1 MAGAAAV
8 QPRVQQCLERA
19 IAELNA
25 IRAPDEQ
32 LSTDSAEILV
42 GDAGALDSLA
52 FVNLVVSLDTALAEE
67 FDPGTSVMAE
77 LLAAPDPSEFATVG
91 ALVTFVAARVG
102 SGTE

>member
-8 QPRVQQCLERA
+8 QSRVQRCLDRA

-25 IRAPDEQ
+25 IRAPSER
-32 LSTDSAEILV
+32 LSSDSAEILL
-42 GDAGALDSLA
+42 GDSGALDSLA
-52 FVNLVVSLDTALAEE
+52 FVNLVVALDTALAEE

-77 LLAAPDPSEFATVG
+77 LLAAPDPAEFATVG
-91 ALVTFVAARVG
+91 ALVAFVAGRIG